1 MSASRPDRFLRRHD
15 MLSMVGVPQST
26 VYLMMQRG
34 EFPRSYQISRRL
46 VGWKKS
52 RDRRL
57 DGEPSRL
64 SAPATAT
71 ESLVRERWDSCS
83 LQRCKASRSCMRRHR
98 RVQGLERQ
106 GCGNGSLCEN
116 A

>member
-1 MSASRPDRFLRRHD
+1 MSAPRPDRFLRRYD

-52 RDRRL
+52 
-57 DGEPSRL
+57 EI
-64 SAPATAT
+64 AA
-71 ESLVRERWDSCS
+71 WM
-83 LQRCKASRSCMRRHR
+83 ASRPGYQHR
-98 RVQGLERQ
+98 PQ
-106 GCGNGSLCEN
+106 SK
-116 A
+116 AA